1 MAVAPAER
9 GVRLDRRETNFRNSL
24 LLESTALQEYFMLR
38 FHPVYFGTGV
48 PRGDNHPVM
57 TVPGFLGSDV
67 HLEEM
72 RNWLKRVNYDSLRSG
87 ILFNADFK
95 PFNIN
100 PRTNV
105 LEMKRR
111 LEQKVKDTGKRATL
125 IGWSLG
131 GIFSL
136 GLAIAR
142 PDLIK
147 KVITMG
153 TPLNRDIREAA
164 HPFVRTI
171 GQAFTQID
179 DSTDKLLRSIPYA
192 PIPESVDLISI
203 YSMDDGVVD
212 WRSCIDPRAKVNI
225 EVQGPHMAF
234 AWNPNI
240 YKNVGKILAGQGFA
254 RAF

>member
-1 MAVAPAER
+1 MALAPAER
-9 GVRLDRRETNFRNSL
+9 GVSLNRQESNFTTAL
-24 LLESTALQEYFMLR
+24 LLEGTALQEYLMLR
-38 FHPVYFGTGV
+38 FHPVYFGIGV

-57 TVPGFLGSDV
+57 PVPGFFGSDI

-72 RNWLKRVNYDSLRSG
+72 RNWLKRNNYDSVRSG
-87 ILFNADFK
+87 ILLNADVN
-95 PFNIN
+95 PFSIG
-100 PRTNV
+100 PRRHI
-105 LEMKRR
+105 LGMRKRI
-111 LEQKVKDTGKRATL
+111 EQKVKDTGKRATL

-136 GLAIAR
+136 LLAIAR

-171 GQAFTQID
+171 GQAFIQID